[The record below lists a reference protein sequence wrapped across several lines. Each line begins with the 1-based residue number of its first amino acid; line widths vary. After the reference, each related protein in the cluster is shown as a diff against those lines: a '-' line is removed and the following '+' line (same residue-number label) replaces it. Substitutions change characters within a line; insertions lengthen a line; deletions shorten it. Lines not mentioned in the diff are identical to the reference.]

1 MNPGQK
7 PVCHTLAQ
15 VSTKLALAAAILC
28 GSTFLLAIISV
39 YIAPSF
45 ETITVIIL
53 ASFLVTL
60 ILSIATGLLALII
73 AAATGHLKETWRL
86 LIE

>member
-15 VSTKLALAAAILC
+15 VSNQLVLAAAILC
-28 GSTFLLAIISV
+28 GGTFILAILSV
-39 YIAPSF
+39 YVAPGF
-45 ETITVIIL
+45 ETITVIML
-53 ASFLVTL
+53 ASFLVTF
-60 ILSIATGLLALII
+60 ILSIATVLLALIL